1 MMCVIPFVTVSYKTQ
16 RAKRKDG
23 RGVLRSS
30 SKLKK
35 QLIKLIFQDIM
46 NIILFCRIVYTDMQ
60 VFKCSKIQ
68 NTISTTDN
76 GNKSRDNV
84 RHLKTEFN
92 NLNQSSA
99 TISNLN
105 QFKLNS

>member
-1 MMCVIPFVTVSYKTQ
+1 
-16 RAKRKDG
+16 
-23 RGVLRSS
+23 
-30 SKLKK
+30 
-35 QLIKLIFQDIM
+35 M

-99 TISNLN
+99 TISKEENCLEEEVSYSQSIPSLTNNQNFVNGCQKRNEWAHENLERD
-105 QFKLNS
+105 